1 MYDNVCKSEIS
12 SFLLKGKNKRTHG
25 LPVIGAS
32 CVHEVLESGQ
42 LMGAP
47 VVTSL

>member
-1 MYDNVCKSEIS
+1 MYGNVCKSKIIIIS
-12 SFLLKGKNKRTHG
+12 PERKKNNPWHS
-25 LPVIGAS
+25 VIGAS
-32 CVHEVLESGQ
+32 SVHEVLESSQ